1 MRFSLKKTGLFL
13 SMILILTLLTGCS
26 FGSLSAERTE
36 EKDLDVPPAEDQNRE
51 NWDKAETSPLGKYP
65 ELVTYTLGQMKGTNN
80 SNLPDGQ
87 TYEDNAYTRYLKK
100 VLNIQ
105 NKNIFME
112 SEERYDEALNIL
124 VKDRNLPDV
133 FLVSDRETLEELVDN
148 DLIEDLTDVYKNC
161 ASDKIKEMYESYGEE
176 LLASGTFDGKLF
188 ALPETAIDDGPQL
201 LWLRRD
207 WMEQLGLNEPKT
219 LEEAFSVI
227 RAFQENRMGAEDGED
242 PVGLVCDPGLVGTI
256 STSYSVD
263 SVFESFGAYP
273 QQWIKN
279 SDGEVVYGSLTEE
292 TKEALSYLREL
303 YKQGILDPD
312 FALRAQNNIRDLVV
326 NGKCGAFFGLWWA
339 PNNPL
344 MDEYRQNQES
354 DWEPYYLTA
363 DAKQRTEVYSTFRD
377 NKYVVVRKGYEHPEI
392 VMKILSVLFD
402 YSRYKAEDADEMNS
416 YFALN
421 VDPTARPLMIN
432 VDYNEATYIVTRHI
446 REALYSPG
454 TSKTREDLSAIEVSY
469 FDACKEYLESEVPS
483 LEAWAAYKSR
493 ISAVGLLV
501 DANYHAPEKKYLG
514 DGDGEIPQTL
524 RSLEKNAFIQ
534 IIMGKKPVSFFDS
547 FVEDWYRKGGDSL
560 TERVRAGLVNCDEE

>member
-1 MRFSLKKTGLFL
+1 MRRSPRKTLLFFSA
-13 SMILILTLLTGCS
+13 ILILTLLAGCS
-26 FGSLSAERTE
+26 FGTGGMKKTDGDVSSV
-36 EKDLDVPPAEDQNRE
+36 KDRE
-51 NWDKAETSPLGKYP
+51 NWDIAETSPLGKYP

-80 SNLPDGQ
+80 SNLPEGQ

-100 VLNIQ
+100 TLNVQ

-124 VKDRNLPDV
+124 VKDRNLPDI
-133 FLVSDRETLEELVDN
+133 FLVSDRETLEELVEN
-148 DLIEDLTDVYKNC
+148 DLIEDLTEVYKSC
-161 ASDKIKEMYESYGEE
+161 ASDKIQEMYESYGKE

-188 ALPETAIDDGPQL
+188 ALPETAIDDGSQL

-207 WMEQLGLNEPKT
+207 WMEQLGVKEPKT
-219 LEEAFSVI
+219 LDEALSVI
-227 RAFQENRMGAEDGED
+227 RAFQENRMGAEEGED
-242 PVGLVCDPGLVGTI
+242 PVGLVCDPGLVGTV

-263 SVFESFGAYP
+263 SVFEMFGAYP

-279 SDGEVVYGSLTEE
+279 ADGEIVYGSLTEE
-292 TKEALSYLREL
+292 TKEALGYLREL

-326 NGKCGAFFGLWWA
+326 NGKCGAFFGLWWT
-339 PNNPL
+339 PNNPF
-344 MDEYRQNQES
+344 MDEYRKNKET

-363 DAKQRTEVYSTFRD
+363 DAKRTVEVYSTFWD
-377 NKYVVVRKGYEHPEI
+377 SKYVVVRKGYEHPEI

-402 YSRYKAEDADEMNS
+402 YSRYEAEDADEVNS

-432 VDYNEATYIVTRHI
+432 VDYNEATYMVTKHI

-454 TSKTREDLSAIEVSY
+454 NAKTREDLSAIEASY
-469 FDACKEYLESEVPS
+469 FDACKEYLEAEVPS
-483 LEAWAAYKSR
+483 VEAWAAYKSR

-501 DANYHAPEKKYLG
+501 DANYRASEKKYLG

-524 RSLEKNAFIQ
+524 RLLEKNAFIQ
-534 IIMGKKPVSFFDS
+534 IIMGKKPVSSFDS
-547 FVEDWYRKGGDSL
+547 FVEEWYRKGGDSL
-560 TERVRAGLVNCDEE
+560 TERVRKGIMICEK

>member
-1 MRFSLKKTGLFL
+1 MRRSPRKTLLFFSA
-13 SMILILTLLTGCS
+13 ILILTLLAGCS
-26 FGSLSAERTE
+26 FGTGGMKKTDGDVSSV
-36 EKDLDVPPAEDQNRE
+36 KDRE
-51 NWDKAETSPLGKYP
+51 NWDIAETSPLGKYP

-80 SNLPDGQ
+80 SNLPEGQ

-100 VLNIQ
+100 TLNVQ

-124 VKDRNLPDV
+124 VKDRNLPDI
-133 FLVSDRETLEELVDN
+133 FLVSDRETLEELVEN
-148 DLIEDLTDVYKNC
+148 DLIEDLTEVYKSC
-161 ASDKIKEMYESYGEE
+161 ASDKIQEMYESYGKE

-207 WMEQLGLNEPKT
+207 WMEQLGVKEPKT
-219 LEEAFSVI
+219 LDEALSVI
-227 RAFQENRMGAEDGED
+227 RAFQENRMGAEEGED
-242 PVGLVCDPGLVGTI
+242 PVGLVCDPGLVGTV

-263 SVFESFGAYP
+263 SVFEMFGAYP

-279 SDGEVVYGSLTEE
+279 ADGEIVYGSLTEE
-292 TKEALSYLREL
+292 TKEALGYLREL

-326 NGKCGAFFGLWWA
+326 NGKCGAFFGLWWT

-344 MDEYRQNQES
+344 MDEYRKNKET

-363 DAKQRTEVYSTFRD
+363 DAKRTVEVYSTFWD
-377 NKYVVVRKGYEHPEI
+377 SKYVVVRKGYEHPEI

-402 YSRYKAEDADEMNS
+402 YSRYEAEDADEVNS

-432 VDYNEATYIVTRHI
+432 VDYNEATYMVTKHI

-454 TSKTREDLSAIEVSY
+454 NAKTREDLSAIEASY
-469 FDACKEYLESEVPS
+469 FDACKEYLEAEVPS
-483 LEAWAAYKSR
+483 VEAWAAYKSR

-501 DANYHAPEKKYLG
+501 DANYRASEKKYLG

-524 RSLEKNAFIQ
+524 RLLEKNAFIQ
-534 IIMGKKPVSFFDS
+534 IIMGKKPVSSFDS
-547 FVEDWYRKGGDSL
+547 FVEEWYRKGGDSL
-560 TERVRAGLVNCDEE
+560 TERVRKGIMICEK

>member
-1 MRFSLKKTGLFL
+1 MRRSPRKTLLFFSA
-13 SMILILTLLTGCS
+13 ILILTLLAGCS
-26 FGSLSAERTE
+26 FGTGGMKKTDGDVSSV
-36 EKDLDVPPAEDQNRE
+36 KDRE
-51 NWDKAETSPLGKYP
+51 NWDIAETSPLGKYP

-80 SNLPDGQ
+80 SNLPEGQ

-100 VLNIQ
+100 TLNVQ

-124 VKDRNLPDV
+124 VKDRNLPDI
-133 FLVSDRETLEELVDN
+133 FLVSDRETLEELVEN
-148 DLIEDLTDVYKNC
+148 DLIEDLTEVYKSC
-161 ASDKIKEMYESYGEE
+161 ASDKIQEMYESYGKE

-188 ALPETAIDDGPQL
+188 ALPETAIDDGSQL

-207 WMEQLGLNEPKT
+207 WMEQLGVKEPKT
-219 LEEAFSVI
+219 LDEALSVI

-242 PVGLVCDPGLVGTI
+242 PVGLVCDPGLVGTV

-263 SVFESFGAYP
+263 SVFEMFGAYP

-279 SDGEVVYGSLTEE
+279 ADGEIVYGSLTEE
-292 TKEALSYLREL
+292 TKEALGYLREL

-326 NGKCGAFFGLWWA
+326 NGKCGVFFGLWWT

-344 MDEYRQNQES
+344 MDEYRKNKET

-363 DAKQRTEVYSTFRD
+363 DAKRTVEVYSTFWD
-377 NKYVVVRKGYEHPEI
+377 SKYVVVRKGYEHPEI

-402 YSRYKAEDADEMNS
+402 YSRYEAEDADEVNS

-432 VDYNEATYIVTRHI
+432 VDYNEATYMVTRHI

-454 TSKTREDLSAIEVSY
+454 DAKTREDLSAIEVSY
-469 FDACKEYLESEVPS
+469 FDACREYLGAEVPS
-483 LEAWAAYKSR
+483 VEAWAAYKSR

-524 RSLEKNAFIQ
+524 RSLEKKAFIQ
-534 IIMGKKPVSFFDS
+534 IIMGKKPVSSFDS
-547 FVEDWYRKGGDSL
+547 FVEEWYRKGGDSL
-560 TERVRAGLVNCDEE
+560 TERVRKGIMICEK

>member
-1 MRFSLKKTGLFL
+1 MRRSPRKTLLFFSA
-13 SMILILTLLTGCS
+13 ILILTLLAGCS
-26 FGSLSAERTE
+26 FGTGGMKKTDGDVSSV
-36 EKDLDVPPAEDQNRE
+36 KDRE
-51 NWDKAETSPLGKYP
+51 NWDIAETSPLGKYP

-80 SNLPDGQ
+80 SNLPEGQ

-100 VLNIQ
+100 TLNVQ

-124 VKDRNLPDV
+124 VKDRNLPDI
-133 FLVSDRETLEELVDN
+133 FLVSDRETLEELVEN
-148 DLIEDLTDVYKNC
+148 DLIEDLTEVYKSC
-161 ASDKIKEMYESYGEE
+161 ASDKIQEMYESYGKE

-188 ALPETAIDDGPQL
+188 ALPETAIDDGSQL

-207 WMEQLGLNEPKT
+207 WMEQLGVKEPKT
-219 LEEAFSVI
+219 LDEALSVI
-227 RAFQENRMGAEDGED
+227 RAFQENRMGAEEGED
-242 PVGLVCDPGLVGTI
+242 PVGLVCDPGLVGTV

-263 SVFESFGAYP
+263 SVFEMFGAYP

-279 SDGEVVYGSLTEE
+279 ADGEIVYGSLTEE
-292 TKEALSYLREL
+292 TKEALGYLREL

-326 NGKCGAFFGLWWA
+326 NGKCGAFFGLWWT

-344 MDEYRQNQES
+344 MDEYRKNKETE
-354 DWEPYYLTA
+354 WEPYYLTA
-363 DAKQRTEVYSTFRD
+363 DAKRTVEVYSTFWD
-377 NKYVVVRKGYEHPEI
+377 SKYVVVRKGYEHPEI

-402 YSRYKAEDADEMNS
+402 YSRYEAEDADEVNS

-432 VDYNEATYIVTRHI
+432 VDYNEATYMVTKHI

-454 TSKTREDLSAIEVSY
+454 NAKTREDLSAIEASY
-469 FDACKEYLESEVPS
+469 FNACKEYLEAEVPS
-483 LEAWAAYKSR
+483 VEAWAAYKSR

-501 DANYHAPEKKYLG
+501 DANYRASEKKYLG

-524 RSLEKNAFIQ
+524 RLLEKNAFIQ
-534 IIMGKKPVSFFDS
+534 IIMGKKPVSSFDS
-547 FVEDWYRKGGDSL
+547 FVEEWYRKGGDSL
-560 TERVRAGLVNCDEE
+560 TERVRKGIMICEK

>member
-1 MRFSLKKTGLFL
+1 MRRSPRKTLLFFSA
-13 SMILILTLLTGCS
+13 ILILTLLAGCS
-26 FGSLSAERTE
+26 FGTGGMKKTDGDVSSV
-36 EKDLDVPPAEDQNRE
+36 KDRE
-51 NWDKAETSPLGKYP
+51 NWDIAETSPLGKYP

-80 SNLPDGQ
+80 SNLPEGQ

-100 VLNIQ
+100 TLNVQ

-124 VKDRNLPDV
+124 VKDRNLPDI
-133 FLVSDRETLEELVDN
+133 FLVSDRETLEELVEN
-148 DLIEDLTDVYKNC
+148 DLIEDLTEVYKSC
-161 ASDKIKEMYESYGEE
+161 ASDKIQEMYESYGKE

-188 ALPETAIDDGPQL
+188 ALPETAIDDGSQL

-207 WMEQLGLNEPKT
+207 WMEQLGVKEPKT
-219 LEEAFSVI
+219 LDEALSVI
-227 RAFQENRMGAEDGED
+227 RAFQENRMGAEEGED
-242 PVGLVCDPGLVGTI
+242 PVGLVCDPGLVGTV

-263 SVFESFGAYP
+263 SVFEMFGAYP

-279 SDGEVVYGSLTEE
+279 ADGEIVYGSLTEE
-292 TKEALSYLREL
+292 TKEALGYLREL

-326 NGKCGAFFGLWWA
+326 NGKCGAFFGLWWT

-344 MDEYRQNQES
+344 MDEYRKNKET

-363 DAKQRTEVYSTFRD
+363 DAKRTVEVYSTFWVS
-377 NKYVVVRKGYEHPEI
+377 KYVVVRKGYEHPEI

-402 YSRYKAEDADEMNS
+402 YSRYEAEDADEVNS

-432 VDYNEATYIVTRHI
+432 VDYNEATYMVTRHI

-454 TSKTREDLSAIEVSY
+454 DAKTREDLSAIEASY
-469 FDACKEYLESEVPS
+469 FDACREYLGAEVPS
-483 LEAWAAYKSR
+483 VEDWAAYKSR

-524 RSLEKNAFIQ
+524 RSLEKKAFIQ

-547 FVEDWYRKGGDSL
+547 FVEEWYRKGGDSL
-560 TERVRAGLVNCDEE
+560 TERVRKGIMICEK

>member
-1 MRFSLKKTGLFL
+1 MRRSPRKTLLFFSA
-13 SMILILTLLTGCS
+13 ILILTLLAGCS
-26 FGSLSAERTE
+26 FGTGGMKKTDGDVSSV
-36 EKDLDVPPAEDQNRE
+36 KDRE
-51 NWDKAETSPLGKYP
+51 NWDIAETSPLGKYP

-80 SNLPDGQ
+80 SNLPEGQ

-100 VLNIQ
+100 TLNVQ

-124 VKDRNLPDV
+124 VKDRNLPDI
-133 FLVSDRETLEELVDN
+133 FLVSDRETLEELVEN
-148 DLIEDLTDVYKNC
+148 DLIEDLTEVYKSC
-161 ASDKIKEMYESYGEE
+161 ASDKIQEMYESYGKE

-188 ALPETAIDDGPQL
+188 ALPETAIDDGSQL

-207 WMEQLGLNEPKT
+207 WMEQLGVKEPKT
-219 LEEAFSVI
+219 LDEALSVI
-227 RAFQENRMGAEDGED
+227 RAFQENRMGAEEGED
-242 PVGLVCDPGLVGTI
+242 PVGLVCDPGLVGTV

-263 SVFESFGAYP
+263 SVFEMFGAYP

-279 SDGEVVYGSLTEE
+279 ADGEIVYGSLTEE
-292 TKEALSYLREL
+292 TKEALGYLREL

-326 NGKCGAFFGLWWA
+326 NGKCGAFFGLWWT

-344 MDEYRQNQES
+344 MDEYRKNKET

-363 DAKQRTEVYSTFRD
+363 YAKRTVEVYSTFWD
-377 NKYVVVRKGYEHPEI
+377 SKYVVVRKGYEHPEI

-402 YSRYKAEDADEMNS
+402 YSRYEAEDADEVNS

-432 VDYNEATYIVTRHI
+432 VDYNEATYMVTKHI

-454 TSKTREDLSAIEVSY
+454 NAKTREDLSAIEASY
-469 FDACKEYLESEVPS
+469 FDACKEYLEAEVPS
-483 LEAWAAYKSR
+483 VEAWAAYKSR

-501 DANYHAPEKKYLG
+501 DANYRASEKKYLG

-524 RSLEKNAFIQ
+524 RLLEKNAFIQ
-534 IIMGKKPVSFFDS
+534 IIMGKKPVSSFDS
-547 FVEDWYRKGGDSL
+547 FVEEWYRKGGDSL
-560 TERVRAGLVNCDEE
+560 TERVRKGIMICEK

>member
-1 MRFSLKKTGLFL
+1 MRRSPRKTLLFFSA
-13 SMILILTLLTGCS
+13 ILILTLLAGCS
-26 FGSLSAERTE
+26 FGTGGMKKTDGDVSSV
-36 EKDLDVPPAEDQNRE
+36 KDRE
-51 NWDKAETSPLGKYP
+51 NWDIAETSPLGKYP

-80 SNLPDGQ
+80 SNLPEGQ

-100 VLNIQ
+100 TLNVQ

-124 VKDRNLPDV
+124 VKDRNLPDI
-133 FLVSDRETLEELVDN
+133 FLVSDRETLEELVEN
-148 DLIEDLTDVYKNC
+148 DLIEDLTEVYKSC
-161 ASDKIKEMYESYGEE
+161 ASDKIQEMYESYGKE

-188 ALPETAIDDGPQL
+188 ALPETAIDDGSQL

-207 WMEQLGLNEPKT
+207 WMEQLGVKEPKT
-219 LEEAFSVI
+219 LDEALSVI
-227 RAFQENRMGAEDGED
+227 RAFQENRMGAEEGED
-242 PVGLVCDPGLVGTI
+242 PVGLVCDPGLVGTV

-263 SVFESFGAYP
+263 SVFEMFGAYP

-279 SDGEVVYGSLTEE
+279 ADGEIVYGSLTEE
-292 TKEALSYLREL
+292 TKEALGYLREL

-326 NGKCGAFFGLWWA
+326 NGKCGAFFGLWWT

-344 MDEYRQNQES
+344 MDEYRKNKET

-363 DAKQRTEVYSTFRD
+363 DAKRTVEVYSTFWD
-377 NKYVVVRKGYEHPEI
+377 SKYVVVRKGYEHPEI

-402 YSRYKAEDADEMNS
+402 YSRYEAEDADEVNS

-432 VDYNEATYIVTRHI
+432 VGYNEATYMVTKHI

-454 TSKTREDLSAIEVSY
+454 NAKTREDLSAIEASY
-469 FDACKEYLESEVPS
+469 FDACKEYLEAEVPS
-483 LEAWAAYKSR
+483 VEAWAAYKSR

-501 DANYHAPEKKYLG
+501 DANYRASEKKYLG

-524 RSLEKNAFIQ
+524 RLLEKNAFIQ
-534 IIMGKKPVSFFDS
+534 IIMGKKTVSSFDS
-547 FVEDWYRKGGDSL
+547 FVEEWYRKGGDSL
-560 TERVRAGLVNCDEE
+560 TERVRKGIMICEK

>member
-1 MRFSLKKTGLFL
+1 MRRSPRKTLLFFSA
-13 SMILILTLLTGCS
+13 ILILTLLAGCS
-26 FGSLSAERTE
+26 FGTGGTKKTDGDVSSV
-36 EKDLDVPPAEDQNRE
+36 KDRE
-51 NWDKAETSPLGKYP
+51 NWDIAETSPLGKYP

-80 SNLPDGQ
+80 SNLPEGQ

-100 VLNIQ
+100 TLNVQ

-124 VKDRNLPDV
+124 VKDRNLPDI
-133 FLVSDRETLEELVDN
+133 FLVSDRETLEELVEN
-148 DLIEDLTDVYKNC
+148 DLIEDLTEVYKSC
-161 ASDKIKEMYESYGEE
+161 ASDKIQEMYESYGKE

-188 ALPETAIDDGPQL
+188 ALPETAIDDGSQL

-207 WMEQLGLNEPKT
+207 WMEQLGVKEPKT
-219 LEEAFSVI
+219 LDEALSVI
-227 RAFQENRMGAEDGED
+227 RAFQENRMGAEEGED
-242 PVGLVCDPGLVGTI
+242 PVGLVCDPGLVGTV

-263 SVFESFGAYP
+263 SVFEMFGAYP

-279 SDGEVVYGSLTEE
+279 ADGEIVYGSLTEE
-292 TKEALSYLREL
+292 TKEALGYLREL

-326 NGKCGAFFGLWWA
+326 NGKCGAFFGLWWT

-344 MDEYRQNQES
+344 MDEYRKNKET

-363 DAKQRTEVYSTFRD
+363 DAKRTVEVYSTFWD
-377 NKYVVVRKGYEHPEI
+377 SKYVVVRKEYEHPEI

-402 YSRYKAEDADEMNS
+402 YSRYEAEDADEVNS

-432 VDYNEATYIVTRHI
+432 VDYNEATYMVTRHI

-454 TSKTREDLSAIEVSY
+454 DAKTREDLSAIEASY
-469 FDACKEYLESEVPS
+469 FDACREYLGAEVPS
-483 LEAWAAYKSR
+483 VEDWAAYKSR

-524 RSLEKNAFIQ
+524 RSLEKKAFIQ

-547 FVEDWYRKGGDSL
+547 FVEEWYRKGGDSL
-560 TERVRAGLVNCDEE
+560 TERVRKGIMICEK

>member
-1 MRFSLKKTGLFL
+1 MRLSLGKTVVFL
-13 SMILILTLLTGCS
+13 STILSLALLTGCS
-26 FGSLSAERTE
+26 LGTAEMEKTDIDVLS
-36 EKDLDVPPAEDQNRE
+36 EKNSKSWEQ
-51 NWDKAETSPLGKYP
+51 AETTPLGKYP
-65 ELVTYTLGQMKGTNN
+65 ELVTYTLGQMKGANN

-100 VLNIQ
+100 TLNIQ
-105 NKNIFME
+105 NKNVFME

-133 FLVSDRETLEELVDN
+133 FLVSDRETLEELVEN
-148 DLIEDLTDVYKNC
+148 DLIEDLTEVYKSC

-176 LLASGTFDGKLF
+176 LLASGTFDGKLY
-188 ALPETAIDDGPQL
+188 ALPETAIDDGQQL
-201 LWLRRD
+201 LWLRHD
-207 WMEQLGLNEPKT
+207 WMEQLGLKEPKT

-242 PVGLVCDPGLVGTI
+242 PVGLVCDPGLVGTA

-263 SVFESFGAYP
+263 SVFEKFGAYP
-273 QQWIKN
+273 QQWIEN
-279 SDGEVVYGSLTEE
+279 ADGEIVYGSLTEE
-292 TKEALSYLREL
+292 TKEALGYLREL
-303 YKQGILDPD
+303 YRQGILDSD

-326 NGKCGAFFGLWWA
+326 NGKCGAFFGLWWT

-344 MDEYRQNQES
+344 MDEYRKNKEA

-363 DAKQRTEVYSTFRD
+363 DVKRTVEVYSTFRD

-392 VMKILSVLFD
+392 AMKILSVLFD
-402 YSRYKAEDADEMNS
+402 HSRYEAEDADEMNT

-432 VDYNEATYIVTRHI
+432 VDYNEATYIVTKHI
-446 REALYSPG
+446 REVLYSPG
-454 TSKTREDLSAIEVSY
+454 DEKTREDLSAIEASY
-469 FDACKEYLESEVPS
+469 FDACKEYLKAEVPS
-483 LEAWAAYKSR
+483 VEAWAAYKSR

-501 DANYHAPEKKYLG
+501 DANYCAPEKKYLG
-514 DGDGEIPQTL
+514 DVDGEIPQTL
-524 RSLEKNAFIQ
+524 RLLEKNAFIQ
-534 IIMGKKPVSFFDS
+534 IIMGRMPVSSFDS

-560 TERVRAGLVNCDEE
+560 TERVREGLVDS

>member
-1 MRFSLKKTGLFL
+1 MRRSPRKTLLFFSA
-13 SMILILTLLTGCS
+13 ILILTLLAGCS
-26 FGSLSAERTE
+26 FGTGGTKKTDGDVSSV
-36 EKDLDVPPAEDQNRE
+36 KDRE
-51 NWDKAETSPLGKYP
+51 NWDIAETSPLGKYP

-80 SNLPDGQ
+80 SNLPEGQ

-100 VLNIQ
+100 TLNVQ

-124 VKDRNLPDV
+124 VKDRNLPDI
-133 FLVSDRETLEELVDN
+133 FLVSDRETLEELVEN
-148 DLIEDLTDVYKNC
+148 DLIEDLTEVYKSC
-161 ASDKIKEMYESYGEE
+161 ASDKIQEMYESYGKE

-188 ALPETAIDDGPQL
+188 ALPETAIDDGSQL

-207 WMEQLGLNEPKT
+207 WMEQLGVKEPKT
-219 LEEAFSVI
+219 LDEALSVI
-227 RAFQENRMGAEDGED
+227 RAFQENRMGAEEGED
-242 PVGLVCDPGLVGTI
+242 PVGLVCDPGLVGTV

-263 SVFESFGAYP
+263 SVFEMFGAYP

-279 SDGEVVYGSLTEE
+279 ADGEIVYGSLTEE
-292 TKEALSYLREL
+292 TKEALGYLREL

-326 NGKCGAFFGLWWA
+326 NGKCGAFFGLWWT

-344 MDEYRQNQES
+344 MDEYRKNKET

-363 DAKQRTEVYSTFRD
+363 DAKRTVEVYSTFWD
-377 NKYVVVRKGYEHPEI
+377 SKYVVVRKGYEHPEI

-402 YSRYKAEDADEMNS
+402 YSRYEAEDADEVNS

-432 VDYNEATYIVTRHI
+432 VDYNEATYMVTRHI

-454 TSKTREDLSAIEVSY
+454 DAKTREDLSAIEASY
-469 FDACKEYLESEVPS
+469 FDACREYLGAEVPS
-483 LEAWAAYKSR
+483 VEDWAAYKSR

-524 RSLEKNAFIQ
+524 RSLEKKAFIQ

-547 FVEDWYRKGGDSL
+547 FVEEWYRKGGNSL
-560 TERVRAGLVNCDEE
+560 TERVRKGIMICEK

>member
-1 MRFSLKKTGLFL
+1 MRRSPRKTLLFFSA
-13 SMILILTLLTGCS
+13 ILILTLLAGCS
-26 FGSLSAERTE
+26 FGTGGMKKTDGDVSSV
-36 EKDLDVPPAEDQNRE
+36 KDRE
-51 NWDKAETSPLGKYP
+51 NWDIAETSPLGKYP

-80 SNLPDGQ
+80 SNLPEGQ

-100 VLNIQ
+100 TLNVQ

-124 VKDRNLPDV
+124 VKDRNLPDI
-133 FLVSDRETLEELVDN
+133 FLVSDRETLEELVEN
-148 DLIEDLTDVYKNC
+148 DLIEDLTEVYKSC
-161 ASDKIKEMYESYGEE
+161 ASDKIQEMYESYGKE

-188 ALPETAIDDGPQL
+188 ALPETAIDDGSQL

-207 WMEQLGLNEPKT
+207 WMEQLGVKEPKT
-219 LEEAFSVI
+219 LDEALSVI
-227 RAFQENRMGAEDGED
+227 RAFQENRMGAEEGED
-242 PVGLVCDPGLVGTI
+242 PVGLVCDPGLVGTV

-263 SVFESFGAYP
+263 SVFEMFGAYP

-279 SDGEVVYGSLTEE
+279 ADGEIVYGSLTEE
-292 TKEALSYLREL
+292 TKEALGYLREL

-326 NGKCGAFFGLWWA
+326 NGKCGAFFGLWWT

-344 MDEYRQNQES
+344 MDEYRKNKET

-363 DAKQRTEVYSTFRD
+363 DAKRTVEVYSTFWD
-377 NKYVVVRKGYEHPEI
+377 SKYVVVRKGYEHPEI

-402 YSRYKAEDADEMNS
+402 YSRYEAEDADEVNS

-432 VDYNEATYIVTRHI
+432 VDYNEATYMVTKHI

-454 TSKTREDLSAIEVSY
+454 NAKTREDLSAIEASY
-469 FDACKEYLESEVPS
+469 FDACKEYLEAEVPS
-483 LEAWAAYKSR
+483 VEAWAAYKSR

-501 DANYHAPEKKYLG
+501 DANYRASEKKYLG
-514 DGDGEIPQTL
+514 DGDGETPQTL
-524 RSLEKNAFIQ
+524 RLLEKNAFIQ
-534 IIMGKKPVSFFDS
+534 IIMGKKPVSSFDS
-547 FVEDWYRKGGDSL
+547 FVEEWYRKGGDSL
-560 TERVRAGLVNCDEE
+560 TERVRKGIMICEK

>member
-1 MRFSLKKTGLFL
+1 MRRSPRKTLLFFSA
-13 SMILILTLLTGCS
+13 ILILTLLAGCS
-26 FGSLSAERTE
+26 FGTGGTKKTDGDVSSV
-36 EKDLDVPPAEDQNRE
+36 KDRE
-51 NWDKAETSPLGKYP
+51 NWDIAETSPLGKYP

-80 SNLPDGQ
+80 SNLPEGQ

-100 VLNIQ
+100 TLNVQ

-124 VKDRNLPDV
+124 VKDRNLPDI
-133 FLVSDRETLEELVDN
+133 FLVSDRETLEELVEN
-148 DLIEDLTDVYKNC
+148 DLIEDLTEVYKSC
-161 ASDKIKEMYESYGEE
+161 ASDKIQEMYESYGKE

-188 ALPETAIDDGPQL
+188 ALPETAIDDGSQL

-207 WMEQLGLNEPKT
+207 WMEQLGVKEPKT
-219 LEEAFSVI
+219 LDEALSVI
-227 RAFQENRMGAEDGED
+227 RAFQENRMGAEEGED
-242 PVGLVCDPGLVGTI
+242 PVGLVCDPGLVGTV

-263 SVFESFGAYP
+263 SVFEMFGAYP

-279 SDGEVVYGSLTEE
+279 ADGEIVYGSLTEE
-292 TKEALSYLREL
+292 TKEALGYLREL

-326 NGKCGAFFGLWWA
+326 NGKCGAFFGLWWT

-344 MDEYRQNQES
+344 MDEYRKNKET

-363 DAKQRTEVYSTFRD
+363 DAKRTVEVYSTFWD
-377 NKYVVVRKGYEHPEI
+377 SKYVVVRKGYEHPEI

-402 YSRYKAEDADEMNS
+402 YSRYEAEDADEVNS

-432 VDYNEATYIVTRHI
+432 VDYNEATYILTKHI
-446 REALYSPG
+446 REVLYSPG
-454 TSKTREDLSAIEVSY
+454 DEKTREDLSAIEASY
-469 FDACKEYLESEVPS
+469 FDACREYLGAEVPS
-483 LEAWAAYKSR
+483 VEDWAAYKSR

-524 RSLEKNAFIQ
+524 RSLEKKAFIQ

-547 FVEDWYRKGGDSL
+547 FVEEWYRKGGDSL
-560 TERVRAGLVNCDEE
+560 TERVRKGIMICEK

>member
-1 MRFSLKKTGLFL
+1 MRRSPRKTLLFFSA
-13 SMILILTLLTGCS
+13 ILILTLLAGCS
-26 FGSLSAERTE
+26 FGTGGMKKTDGDVSSV
-36 EKDLDVPPAEDQNRE
+36 KDRE
-51 NWDKAETSPLGKYP
+51 NWDIAETSPLGKYP

-80 SNLPDGQ
+80 SNLPEGQ

-100 VLNIQ
+100 TLNVQ

-124 VKDRNLPDV
+124 VKDRNLPDI
-133 FLVSDRETLEELVDN
+133 FLVSDRETLEELVEN
-148 DLIEDLTDVYKNC
+148 DLIEDLTEVYKSC
-161 ASDKIKEMYESYGEE
+161 ASDKIQEMYESYGEE

-188 ALPETAIDDGPQL
+188 ALPETAIDDGSQL

-207 WMEQLGLNEPKT
+207 WMEQLGVKEPKT
-219 LEEAFSVI
+219 LDEALSVI

-242 PVGLVCDPGLVGTI
+242 PVGLVCDPGLVGTV

-263 SVFESFGAYP
+263 SVFEMFGAYP

-279 SDGEVVYGSLTEE
+279 ADGEIVYGSLTEE
-292 TKEALSYLREL
+292 TKEALGYLREL

-326 NGKCGAFFGLWWA
+326 NGKCGAFFGLWWT

-344 MDEYRQNQES
+344 MDEYRKNKET

-363 DAKQRTEVYSTFRD
+363 DAKRTVEVYSTFWD
-377 NKYVVVRKGYEHPEI
+377 SKYVVVRKGYEHPEI

-402 YSRYKAEDADEMNS
+402 YSRYEAEDADEVNS

-432 VDYNEATYIVTRHI
+432 VDYNEATYMVTKHI

-454 TSKTREDLSAIEVSY
+454 NAKTREDLSAIEASY
-469 FDACKEYLESEVPS
+469 FNACKEYLEAEVPS
-483 LEAWAAYKSR
+483 VEDWAAYKSR

-524 RSLEKNAFIQ
+524 RSLEKKAFIQ
-534 IIMGKKPVSFFDS
+534 IIMGKKPVSSFDS
-547 FVEDWYRKGGDSL
+547 FVEEWYRKGGDSL
-560 TERVRAGLVNCDEE
+560 TERVRKGIMICEK

>member
-1 MRFSLKKTGLFL
+1 MRRSPRKTLLFFSA
-13 SMILILTLLTGCS
+13 ILILTLLAGCS
-26 FGSLSAERTE
+26 FGTGGMKKTDGDVSSV
-36 EKDLDVPPAEDQNRE
+36 KDRE
-51 NWDKAETSPLGKYP
+51 NWDIAETSPLGKYP

-80 SNLPDGQ
+80 SNLPEGQ

-100 VLNIQ
+100 TLNVQ

-124 VKDRNLPDV
+124 VKDRNLPDI
-133 FLVSDRETLEELVDN
+133 FLVSDRETLEELVEN
-148 DLIEDLTDVYKNC
+148 DLIEDLTEVYKSC
-161 ASDKIKEMYESYGEE
+161 ASDKIQEMYESYGKE
-176 LLASGTFDGKLF
+176 LLASGTFNGKLF
-188 ALPETAIDDGPQL
+188 ALPETAIDDGSQL

-207 WMEQLGLNEPKT
+207 WMEQLGVKEPKT
-219 LEEAFSVI
+219 LDEALSVI
-227 RAFQENRMGAEDGED
+227 RAFQENRMGAEEGED
-242 PVGLVCDPGLVGTI
+242 PVGLVCDPGLVGTV

-263 SVFESFGAYP
+263 SVFEMFGAYP

-279 SDGEVVYGSLTEE
+279 ADGEIVYGSLTEE
-292 TKEALSYLREL
+292 TKEALGYLREL

-326 NGKCGAFFGLWWA
+326 NGKCGAFFGLWWT

-344 MDEYRQNQES
+344 MDEYRKNKET

-363 DAKQRTEVYSTFRD
+363 DAKRTVEVYSTFWD
-377 NKYVVVRKGYEHPEI
+377 SKYVVVRKGYEHPEI

-402 YSRYKAEDADEMNS
+402 YSRYEAEDADEVNS

-432 VDYNEATYIVTRHI
+432 VDYNEATYMVTRHI

-454 TSKTREDLSAIEVSY
+454 NAKRREDLSAIEASY
-469 FDACKEYLESEVPS
+469 FDACREYLGAEVPS
-483 LEAWAAYKSR
+483 VEACAAYKSR

-524 RSLEKNAFIQ
+524 RSLEKKAFIQ
-534 IIMGKKPVSFFDS
+534 IIMGKKPVSSFDS
-547 FVEDWYRKGGDSL
+547 FVEEWYRKGGDSL
-560 TERVRAGLVNCDEE
+560 TERVRKGIMICEK

>member
-1 MRFSLKKTGLFL
+1 MRRSPRKTLLFFSA
-13 SMILILTLLTGCS
+13 ILILTLLAGCS
-26 FGSLSAERTE
+26 FGTGGTKKTDGDVSSV
-36 EKDLDVPPAEDQNRE
+36 KDRE
-51 NWDKAETSPLGKYP
+51 NWDIAETSPLGKYP

-80 SNLPDGQ
+80 SNLPEGQ

-100 VLNIQ
+100 TLNVQ

-124 VKDRNLPDV
+124 VKDRNLPDI
-133 FLVSDRETLEELVDN
+133 FLVSDRETLEELVEN
-148 DLIEDLTDVYKNC
+148 DLIEDLTEVYKSC
-161 ASDKIKEMYESYGEE
+161 ASDKIQEMYESYGKE

-188 ALPETAIDDGPQL
+188 ALPETAIDDGSQL

-207 WMEQLGLNEPKT
+207 WMEQLGVKEPKT
-219 LEEAFSVI
+219 LDEALSVI
-227 RAFQENRMGAEDGED
+227 RAFQENRMGAEEGED
-242 PVGLVCDPGLVGTI
+242 PVGLVCDPGLVGTV

-263 SVFESFGAYP
+263 SVFEMFGAYP

-279 SDGEVVYGSLTEE
+279 ADGEIVYGSLTEE
-292 TKEALSYLREL
+292 TKEALGYLREL

-326 NGKCGAFFGLWWA
+326 NGKCGAFFGLWWT

-344 MDEYRQNQES
+344 MDEYRKNKET

-363 DAKQRTEVYSTFRD
+363 DAKRTVEVYSTFWD
-377 NKYVVVRKGYEHPEI
+377 SKYVVVRKGYEHPEI

-402 YSRYKAEDADEMNS
+402 YSRYEAEDADEVNS

-432 VDYNEATYIVTRHI
+432 VDYNEATYMVTRHI

-454 TSKTREDLSAIEVSY
+454 DAKTREDLSAIEVSY
-469 FDACKEYLESEVPS
+469 FDACKEYLEADVPS
-483 LEAWAAYKSR
+483 VEAWAAYKSR

-524 RSLEKNAFIQ
+524 RSLEKKAFIQ
-534 IIMGKKPVSFFDS
+534 IIMGKKPVSSFDS
-547 FVEDWYRKGGDSL
+547 FVEEWYRKGGDSL
-560 TERVRAGLVNCDEE
+560 TERVRKGIMICEK

>member
-1 MRFSLKKTGLFL
+1 MRRSPRKTLLFFSA
-13 SMILILTLLTGCS
+13 ILILTLLAGCS
-26 FGSLSAERTE
+26 FGTGGMKKTDGDVSSV
-36 EKDLDVPPAEDQNRE
+36 KDRE
-51 NWDKAETSPLGKYP
+51 NWDIAETSPLGKYP

-80 SNLPDGQ
+80 SNLPEGQ

-100 VLNIQ
+100 TLNVQ

-124 VKDRNLPDV
+124 VKDRNLPDI
-133 FLVSDRETLEELVDN
+133 FLVSDRETLEELVEN
-148 DLIEDLTDVYKNC
+148 DLIEDLTEVYKSC
-161 ASDKIKEMYESYGEE
+161 ASDKIQEMYESYGKE

-188 ALPETAIDDGPQL
+188 ALPETAIDDGSQL

-207 WMEQLGLNEPKT
+207 WMEQLGVKEPKT
-219 LEEAFSVI
+219 LDEALSVI
-227 RAFQENRMGAEDGED
+227 RAFQENRMGAEEGED
-242 PVGLVCDPGLVGTI
+242 PVGLVCDPGLVGTV

-263 SVFESFGAYP
+263 SVFEMFGAYP

-279 SDGEVVYGSLTEE
+279 ADGEIVYGSLTEE
-292 TKEALSYLREL
+292 TKEALGYLREL

-326 NGKCGAFFGLWWA
+326 NGKCGAFFGLWWT

-344 MDEYRQNQES
+344 MDEYRKNKET

-363 DAKQRTEVYSTFRD
+363 DAKRTVEVYSTFWD
-377 NKYVVVRKGYEHPEI
+377 SKYVVVRKGYEHPEI

-402 YSRYKAEDADEMNS
+402 YSRYEAEDADEVNS

-432 VDYNEATYIVTRHI
+432 VDYNEATYMVTKHI

-454 TSKTREDLSAIEVSY
+454 NAKTREDLSAIEASY
-469 FDACKEYLESEVPS
+469 FEACKEYLEAEVPS
-483 LEAWAAYKSR
+483 VEAWAAYKSR

-501 DANYHAPEKKYLG
+501 DANYRASEKKYLG

-524 RSLEKNAFIQ
+524 RLLEKNAFIQ
-534 IIMGKKPVSFFDS
+534 IIMGKKPVSSFDS
-547 FVEDWYRKGGDSL
+547 FVEEWYRKGGDSL
-560 TERVRAGLVNCDEE
+560 TERVRKGIMICEK

>member
-1 MRFSLKKTGLFL
+1 MRRSPRKTLLFFSA
-13 SMILILTLLTGCS
+13 ILILTLLAGCS
-26 FGSLSAERTE
+26 FGTGGMKKTDGDVSSV
-36 EKDLDVPPAEDQNRE
+36 KDRE
-51 NWDKAETSPLGKYP
+51 NWDIAETSPLGKYP

-80 SNLPDGQ
+80 SNLPEGQ

-100 VLNIQ
+100 TLNVQ

-124 VKDRNLPDV
+124 VKDRNLPDI
-133 FLVSDRETLEELVDN
+133 FLVSDRETLEELVEN
-148 DLIEDLTDVYKNC
+148 DLIEDLTEVYKSC
-161 ASDKIKEMYESYGEE
+161 ASDKIQEMYESYGKE

-188 ALPETAIDDGPQL
+188 ALPETAIDDGSQL

-207 WMEQLGLNEPKT
+207 WMEQLGVKEPKT
-219 LEEAFSVI
+219 LDEALSVI
-227 RAFQENRMGAEDGED
+227 RAFQENRMGAEEGED
-242 PVGLVCDPGLVGTI
+242 PVGLVCDPGLVGTV

-263 SVFESFGAYP
+263 SVFEMFGAYP

-279 SDGEVVYGSLTEE
+279 ADGEIVYGSLTEE
-292 TKEALSYLREL
+292 TKEALGYLREL

-326 NGKCGAFFGLWWA
+326 NGKCGAFFGLWWT

-344 MDEYRQNQES
+344 MDEYRKNKET

-363 DAKQRTEVYSTFRD
+363 DAKRTVEVYSTFWD
-377 NKYVVVRKGYEHPEI
+377 SKYVVVRKGYEHPEI

-402 YSRYKAEDADEMNS
+402 YSRYEAEDADEVNS

-432 VDYNEATYIVTRHI
+432 VDYNEATYMVTRHI

-454 TSKTREDLSAIEVSY
+454 DAKTREDLSAIEASY
-469 FDACKEYLESEVPS
+469 FDACREYLGAEVPS
-483 LEAWAAYKSR
+483 VEDWAAYKSR

-514 DGDGEIPQTL
+514 NGDGEIPQTL
-524 RSLEKNAFIQ
+524 RSLEKKAFIQ

-547 FVEDWYRKGGDSL
+547 FVEEWYRKGGDSL
-560 TERVRAGLVNCDEE
+560 TERVRKGIMICEK

>member
-1 MRFSLKKTGLFL
+1 MRRSPRKTLLFFSA
-13 SMILILTLLTGCS
+13 ILILTLLAGCS
-26 FGSLSAERTE
+26 FGTGGMKKTDGDVSSV
-36 EKDLDVPPAEDQNRE
+36 KDRE
-51 NWDKAETSPLGKYP
+51 NWDIAETSPLGKYP

-80 SNLPDGQ
+80 SNLPEGQ

-100 VLNIQ
+100 TLNVQ

-124 VKDRNLPDV
+124 VKDRNLPDI
-133 FLVSDRETLEELVDN
+133 FLVSDRETLEELVEN
-148 DLIEDLTDVYKNC
+148 DLIEDLTEVYKSC
-161 ASDKIKEMYESYGEE
+161 ASDKIQEMYESYGKE

-188 ALPETAIDDGPQL
+188 ALPETAIDDGSQL

-207 WMEQLGLNEPKT
+207 WMEQLGVKEPKT
-219 LEEAFSVI
+219 LDEALSVI
-227 RAFQENRMGAEDGED
+227 RAFQENRMGAEEGED
-242 PVGLVCDPGLVGTI
+242 PVGLVCDPGLVGTV

-263 SVFESFGAYP
+263 SVFEMFGAYP

-279 SDGEVVYGSLTEE
+279 ADGEIVYGSLTEE
-292 TKEALSYLREL
+292 TKEALGYLREL

-326 NGKCGAFFGLWWA
+326 NGKCGAFFGLWWT

-344 MDEYRQNQES
+344 MDEYRKNKET

-363 DAKQRTEVYSTFRD
+363 DAKRTVEVYSTFWD
-377 NKYVVVRKGYEHPEI
+377 SKYVVVRKGYDHPEI

-402 YSRYKAEDADEMNS
+402 YSRYEAEDADEVNS

-432 VDYNEATYIVTRHI
+432 VDYNEATYMVTKHI

-454 TSKTREDLSAIEVSY
+454 NAKTREDLSAIEASY
-469 FDACKEYLESEVPS
+469 FDACKEYLEAEVPS
-483 LEAWAAYKSR
+483 VEAWAAYKSR

-501 DANYHAPEKKYLG
+501 DANYRASEKKYLG

-524 RSLEKNAFIQ
+524 RLLEKNAFIQ
-534 IIMGKKPVSFFDS
+534 IIMGKKPVSSFDS
-547 FVEDWYRKGGDSL
+547 FVEEWYRKGGDSL
-560 TERVRAGLVNCDEE
+560 TERVRKGIMICEK

>member
-1 MRFSLKKTGLFL
+1 MRRSPRKTLLFFSA
-13 SMILILTLLTGCS
+13 ILILTLLAGCS
-26 FGSLSAERTE
+26 FGTGGMKKTDGDVSSV
-36 EKDLDVPPAEDQNRE
+36 KDRE
-51 NWDKAETSPLGKYP
+51 NWDIAETSPLGKYP

-80 SNLPDGQ
+80 SNLPEGQ

-100 VLNIQ
+100 TLNVQ

-124 VKDRNLPDV
+124 VKDRNLPDI
-133 FLVSDRETLEELVDN
+133 FLVSDRETLEELVEN
-148 DLIEDLTDVYKNC
+148 DLIEDLTEVYKSC
-161 ASDKIKEMYESYGEE
+161 ASDKIQEMYESYGKE

-188 ALPETAIDDGPQL
+188 ALPETAIDDGSQL

-207 WMEQLGLNEPKT
+207 WMEQLGVKEPKT
-219 LEEAFSVI
+219 LDEALSVI
-227 RAFQENRMGAEDGED
+227 RAFQENRMGAEEGED
-242 PVGLVCDPGLVGTI
+242 PVGLVCDPGLVGTV

-263 SVFESFGAYP
+263 SVFEMFGAYP

-279 SDGEVVYGSLTEE
+279 ADGEIVYGSLTEE
-292 TKEALSYLREL
+292 TKEALGYLREL

-326 NGKCGAFFGLWWA
+326 NGKCGAFFGLWWT
-339 PNNPL
+339 PNNLL
-344 MDEYRQNQES
+344 MDEYRKNKET

-363 DAKQRTEVYSTFRD
+363 DAKRTVEVYSTFWD
-377 NKYVVVRKGYEHPEI
+377 SKYVVVRKGYEHPEI

-402 YSRYKAEDADEMNS
+402 YSRYEAEDADEVNS

-432 VDYNEATYIVTRHI
+432 VDYNEATYMVTKHI

-454 TSKTREDLSAIEVSY
+454 NAKTREDLSAIEASY
-469 FDACKEYLESEVPS
+469 FDACKEYLEAEVPS
-483 LEAWAAYKSR
+483 VEAWAAYKSR

-501 DANYHAPEKKYLG
+501 DANYRASEKKYLG

-524 RSLEKNAFIQ
+524 RLLEKNAFIQ
-534 IIMGKKPVSFFDS
+534 IIMGKKPVSSFDS
-547 FVEDWYRKGGDSL
+547 FVEEWYRKGGDSL
-560 TERVRAGLVNCDEE
+560 TERVRKGIMICEK

>member
-1 MRFSLKKTGLFL
+1 MRRSPRKTLLFFSE
-13 SMILILTLLTGCS
+13 ILILTLLAGCS
-26 FGSLSAERTE
+26 FGTGGMKKTDGDVSSV
-36 EKDLDVPPAEDQNRE
+36 KDRE
-51 NWDKAETSPLGKYP
+51 NWDIAETSPLGKYP

-80 SNLPDGQ
+80 SNLPEGQ

-100 VLNIQ
+100 TLNVQ

-124 VKDRNLPDV
+124 VKDRNLPDI
-133 FLVSDRETLEELVDN
+133 FLVSDRETLEELVEN
-148 DLIEDLTDVYKNC
+148 DLIEDLTEVYKSC
-161 ASDKIKEMYESYGEE
+161 ASDKIQEMYESYGEE

-188 ALPETAIDDGPQL
+188 ALPETAIDDGSQL

-207 WMEQLGLNEPKT
+207 WMEQLGVKEPKT
-219 LEEAFSVI
+219 LDEALSVI
-227 RAFQENRMGAEDGED
+227 RAFQENRMGAEEGED
-242 PVGLVCDPGLVGTI
+242 PVGLVCDPGLVGTV

-263 SVFESFGAYP
+263 SVFEMFGAYP

-279 SDGEVVYGSLTEE
+279 ADGEIVYGSLTEE
-292 TKEALSYLREL
+292 TKEALGYLREL

-326 NGKCGAFFGLWWA
+326 NGKCGAFFGLWWT

-344 MDEYRQNQES
+344 MDEYRKNKET

-363 DAKQRTEVYSTFRD
+363 DAKRTVEVYSTFWD
-377 NKYVVVRKGYEHPEI
+377 SKYVVVRKGYEHPEI

-402 YSRYKAEDADEMNS
+402 YSRYEAEDADEVNS

-432 VDYNEATYIVTRHI
+432 VDYNEATYMVTRHI

-454 TSKTREDLSAIEVSY
+454 DAKTREDLSAIEVSY
-469 FDACKEYLESEVPS
+469 FDACREYLGAEVPS
-483 LEAWAAYKSR
+483 VEAWAAYKSR

-524 RSLEKNAFIQ
+524 RSLEKKAFIQ
-534 IIMGKKPVSFFDS
+534 IIMGKKPVSSFDS
-547 FVEDWYRKGGDSL
+547 FVEEWYRKGGDSL
-560 TERVRAGLVNCDEE
+560 TERVRKGIMICEK